1 MAVSITLQQNPRL
14 YQFGFTRQSL
24 LAEREFN
31 ELAPGYELG
40 VELENFAGTGNTSD
54 FDNAEITVAISSVIE
69 LGDKRQS
76 RTAVVDARLDQAELE
91 RQAQTL
97 DILGDLTGAFIRLLS
112 AQEEQGLAAEAV
124 VLSEALYKTVQR
136 RAKRGAASDADVF
149 RAKSTMTQSRLREQG
164 MRHEL
169 ERQKVS
175 LARYWGETNVTF
187 PVLRGDLFAFGKAQR
202 FEDLYG
208 KLKLSPAI
216 SVLASERRLKEAEI
230 SLAKSRNQ
238 LDLAWQLGVRRLQD
252 SDETALMAGISVPLF
267 SNSRNQGKV
276 RAVMAER
283 DALDYRQSDQLLA
296 LHDRLYT
303 AYSQRQQFID
313 AYQLLNEQIIPDLE
327 RAMDITRDAYD
338 KGRLKYQDW
347 IAAQQELLD
356 AKQQRIETASAA
368 LLNQAVIEQLTATA
382 LTN

>member
-1 MAVSITLQQNPRL
+1 M
-14 YQFGFTRQSL
+14 
-24 LAEREFN
+24 
-31 ELAPGYELG
+31 
-40 VELENFAGTGNTSD
+40 
-54 FDNAEITVAISSVIE
+54 
-69 LGDKRQS
+69 
-76 RTAVVDARLDQAELE
+76 
-91 RQAQTL
+91 
-97 DILGDLTGAFIRLLS
+97 TGAFIRLLS

-283 DALDYRQSDQLLA
+283 DALDYSHCMIVCTPPTHNASNLSMRTSFSTNRSFLISSGQWTS
-296 LHDRLYT
+296 H
-303 AYSQRQQFID
+303 
-313 AYQLLNEQIIPDLE
+313 
-327 RAMDITRDAYD
+327 AMLTT
-338 KGRLKYQDW
+338 KGD
-347 IAAQQELLD
+347 
-356 AKQQRIETASAA
+356 
-368 LLNQAVIEQLTATA
+368 
-382 LTN
+382 